1 MILSIGMVVLMVVIR
16 IYMIIMVQHQ
26 LKFLNFN
33 IHLIHC
39 YNKMVLLNKFIINTN
54 KNVLTVKEESK
65 HISIHSYDIEH
76 FVLER
81 AKLGPGQSMEMNT
94 LYRFWSFFVRENFN
108 QRIYNEFKQY
118 AVDDA
123 KTGHR

>member
-1 MILSIGMVVLMVVIR
+1 
-16 IYMIIMVQHQ
+16 
-26 LKFLNFN
+26 
-33 IHLIHC
+33 
-39 YNKMVLLNKFIINTN
+39 
-54 KNVLTVKEESK
+54 
-65 HISIHSYDIEH
+65 
-76 FVLER
+76 
-81 AKLGPGQSMEMNT
+81 MEMNT